1 VRFYESTARIQAPP
15 EKVWALLTDAPA
27 YPDWNP
33 TVERVQGSIAP
44 GETIK
49 VFVRINPGRAFPVT
63 VDEFRPPSRM
73 VWRGGMP
80 LGLFR
85 GERTFTLAPTPDGGT
100 VFRMREEYTGPM
112 LPLIWRSIPDMG
124 PAFEEF
130 AQSLKRRA
138 EGG

>member
-1 VRFYESTARIQAPP
+1 VKFYESTARIQAPA
-15 EKVWALLTDAPA
+15 EKVWALVTDAPA

-49 VFVRINPGRAFPVT
+49 VFVRINPGRAFPVK
-63 VDEFRPPSRM
+63 VDEFRPPERM
-73 VWRGGMP
+73 VWRGGMS

-85 GERTFTLAPTPDGGT
+85 GERTFTLTPTPDGGT
-100 VFRMREEYTGPM
+100 DFRMREEYTGPM
-112 LPLIWRSIPDMG
+112 LPLIWRSIPDLG